1 MVRHKVT
8 VILEVL
14 RGKETPMAQVF
25 LIHPFSS
32 HHNTLYL
39 ATPHA
44 PHFRNTPTWFPILSI
59 CQVKCVTLIY
69 PNMIYVVWDRWIW
82 VCSQSS
88 HWKIGLI
95 VRECVLFFWCLNFF
109 SVYCNDLMYI
119 LHKTNIP
126 HLGKRNIIFKSGGNM
141 LLVDGFNALISK
153 KQMDHVPKTWK
164 HNWNNQLGYFPE
176 RKKNAPIIERNSQRG
191 EDNNRFATVPEMLD
205 PKVDPIEM
213 VLKSQGLLKFQF
225 SGKSNLFLRIQNSTK
240 LLRI

>member
-1 MVRHKVT
+1 MKNNSPSWKIFTSTICAPQVVPRNLERAIHLLFRLDIIDIIDLSHNPPIPSAFPFPLALPMVRHFESLFSPWSPSRERNTNGTSVSN
-8 VILEVL
+8 
-14 RGKETPMAQVF
+14 PSF
-25 LIHPFSS
+25 LKSPQHRK
-32 HHNTLYL
+32 YL

-119 LHKTNIP
+119 LYKTNIP

-153 KQMDHVPKTWK
+153 TKWIMSPRHE
-164 HNWNNQLGYFPE
+164 N
-176 RKKNAPIIERNSQRG
+176 IIETTS
-191 EDNNRFATVPEMLD
+191 
-205 PKVDPIEM
+205 
-213 VLKSQGLLKFQF
+213 
-225 SGKSNLFLRIQNSTK
+225 
-240 LLRI
+240 